1 VYTTAGETNS
11 AVGPDFSSEGTPV
24 GPPEGKAVE
33 QSNQPEEASPVNALG
48 EVMTRADALAR
59 MEELSVLIDSYPT
72 PARRS
77 ELEALR
83 RFVDRLDDV
92 GHGTEAEA

>member
-1 VYTTAGETNS
+1 MA
-11 AVGPDFSSEGTPV
+11 
-24 GPPEGKAVE
+24 
-33 QSNQPEEASPVNALG
+33 QS
-48 EVMTRADALAR
+48 TRARSVPPTAAAR
-59 MEELSVLIDSYPT
+59 AVLIDSYPT